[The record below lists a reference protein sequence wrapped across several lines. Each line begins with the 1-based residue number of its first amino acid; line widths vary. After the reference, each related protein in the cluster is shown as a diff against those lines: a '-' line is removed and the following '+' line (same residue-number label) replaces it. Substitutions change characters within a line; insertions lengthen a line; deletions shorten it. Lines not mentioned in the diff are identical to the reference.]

1 MQIDFEGQRPDE
13 EVLFIFR
20 RHIST
25 ALRGLLFMI
34 VMIAVG
40 VAMLFLWPNNAKI
53 VFAMMV
59 CVLIGVFGFVY
70 ALILWYFSFY
80 MVTNQRLRQTRQKG
94 MFKKS
99 VVDLDLEK
107 IMSVSFG
114 VPGMFGAMFD
124 YGTILVQTGAGDLVM
139 SMVAHPETVYNEL
152 QNAAHNLANDYDGG
166 EE

>member
-13 EVLFIFR
+13 EVLFVFR

-25 ALRGLLFMI
+25 SWRGLLFMI
-34 VMIAVG
+34 FMIVVG
-40 VAMLFLWPNNAKI
+40 LLFPIIWPNNSKMI
-53 VFAMMV
+53 FAMIGAI
-59 CVLIGVFGFVY
+59 LIGVMGFGY
-70 ALILWYFSFY
+70 ALVIWYFSFY

-94 MFKKS
+94 LFKKS

-107 IMSVSFG
+107 ISSVSYG
-114 VPGMFGAMFD
+114 VPGMFGTMLD

-152 QNAAHNLANDYDGG
+152 QNAAHDCEYAG